1 MFIEI
6 LIIGI
11 IIGGFRNGRLT
22 NITDM
27 NIRGWYLII
36 LSLLLSLVPV
46 FLNGVEALASIQ
58 VYMLFISMILI
69 LIVVAV
75 NLDKKGVWLILIGGL
90 FNIGIMVL
98 NGFQMPVVMSTLE
111 SAGLT
116 TLFDGISDGSIVNY
130 VAAETSGI
138 MTIFTKFIAIPK
150 PYPLPKIMTIGDI
163 IMTLGILVMILG
175 EMNRPSYYGG
185 GKMVKYSYG
194 STFKRR

>member
-11 IIGGFRNGRLT
+11 IVGGYRSGRLT

-36 LSLLLSLVPV
+36 LSLLLSLIPV
-46 FLNGVEALASIQ
+46 FLNGVEALADIQ
-58 VYMLFISMILI
+58 VYMLFVSML
-69 LIVVAV
+69 LVLLVVLL

-90 FNIGIMVL
+90 FNIGIMVF
-98 NGFQMPVVMSTLE
+98 NGFKMPVVMSTLE

-116 TLFDGISDGSIVNY
+116 TLFEGITDGSIVNY
-130 VAAETSGI
+130 IAAETSGM
-138 MTIFTKFIAIPK
+138 MTVFTKFIPIPK
-150 PYPLPKIMTIGDI
+150 PYPFPKILTLGDI
-163 IMTLGILVMILG
+163 LMTLGIFMMIIG
-175 EMNRPSYYGG
+175 EMSRPSYFGK